1 MHMHHLIQALYMTF
15 LFQLECLAIRFCLRS
30 MCACLL
36 GNGGCAK
43 SKSFLWVQSVSRVGE
58 KVDLLLQ

>member
-1 MHMHHLIQALYMTF
+1 
-15 LFQLECLAIRFCLRS
+15 

-36 GNGGCAK
+36 GNGGRAK
-43 SKSFLWVQSVSRVGE
+43 SKSFLWVQSVSKMGE